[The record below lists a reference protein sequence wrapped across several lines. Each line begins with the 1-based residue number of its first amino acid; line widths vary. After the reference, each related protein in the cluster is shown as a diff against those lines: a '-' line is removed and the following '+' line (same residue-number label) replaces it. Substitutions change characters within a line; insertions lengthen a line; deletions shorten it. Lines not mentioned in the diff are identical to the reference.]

1 MALSTEK
8 LSRLEKH
15 LAAASS
21 SSIRDIMPR
30 LNRWWKKGYWLS
42 KRNVYRAHAVA
53 RVTRD
58 SSDGHSL
65 KSSDLGEYVA
75 ASTVIHCFDGWS
87 FLGRALE
94 AEMAGDPDAARHLGY
109 YAELRA
115 AMSVL
120 ASGGIGVFGR
130 RHVVV
135 TATQQCNAIRGGSTH
150 EFAWD
155 ALKIWAN
162 LPAGR
167 EAVLGSVKPG
177 GISLSEWL
185 RQSSLSSNFVATDW
199 LRRWGLD
206 LSRIASDRHARNL
219 SSYRPTALTSPGPR
233 AVGETMKSV
242 LHFWEMCDPSHS
254 GGFPVLDQYLLRR
267 SLDLIVRSAR
277 RGRQASMKNVEWH
290 NKIIEDMLSGVTP
303 APPVDNWRSFLAFE
317 NLADVPQIIKD
328 AGDKVDA
335 NHRDHS
341 KQVLARATLLLRIAT
356 GCSGNLLR
364 EAEPGFPGDL
374 SFWRSSASIRRRLW
388 LQSNPVSS
396 SVDLWQDI
404 DDASSSVT
412 DWLAQNGP
420 SACHRWF
427 WDDNAL
433 WASRLATAE
442 RVFLWGVGL

>member
-1 MALSTEK
+1 
-8 LSRLEKH
+8 
-15 LAAASS
+15 
-21 SSIRDIMPR
+21 MPR
-30 LNRWWKKGYWLS
+30 LDRRWKNGSWLT
-42 KRNVYRAHAVA
+42 KRNVYRADAVGQIN
-53 RVTRD
+53 
-58 SSDGHSL
+58 S
-65 KSSDLGEYVA
+65 KSHTIKDRDLGEYVA
-75 ASTVIHCFDGWS
+75 ASAVIHCFDGWS

-94 AEMAGDPDAARHLGY
+94 AEMAGDPDAARHMGY

-120 ASGGIGVFGR
+120 ASGGIGVFDR
-130 RHVVV
+130 QHVVV
-135 TATQQCNAIRGGSTH
+135 TETQQCNAIPREFGSTH
-150 EFAWD
+150 EFVWE
-155 ALKIWAN
+155 ALEIWAKQR
-162 LPAGR
+162 AGR
-167 EAVLGSVKPG
+167 DAVLGSVKPG

-206 LSRIASDRHARNL
+206 LSRIASDRRARNL
-219 SSYRPTALTSPGPR
+219 SSYRPTTLTSPGPR

-242 LHFWEMCDPSHS
+242 LHFWDMCDPSHS

-267 SLDLIVRSAR
+267 SLDLIVRRAR

-303 APPVDNWRSFLAFE
+303 APPPVDSWRSFLAFE
-317 NLADVPQIIKD
+317 NLADVPQIIED
-328 AGDKVDA
+328 AGGKVGA
-335 NHRDHS
+335 KHRDHS

-364 EAEPGFPGDL
+364 EAEPGFPDDL
-374 SFWRSSASIRRRLW
+374 SSWRSSPSIRRRLW

-404 DDASSSVT
+404 ADASSSVA
-412 DWLAQNGP
+412 DWLDQNGP